1 VRVKTQTLKNAV
13 FLCISML
20 KNILFNPA
28 KDPRNYRWFYTSD
41 GKLVVGGKSD
51 EQNELV
57 LKHFLKPSYTVMH
70 TSKPGSGFMIIQDN
84 EPSQKDLD
92 ECAVFCG
99 CFSKQWKNLKNASSK
114 IDIDVFNGKDVYKE
128 KGMKTGTFGVKNKE
142 KTVKIKPE
150 LVLVIQK
157 GKLRAVPKFKS
168 EKKIGNSQAEIL
180 GEIKP
185 GKLGKEEA
193 AEKIAKKIKEKFT
206 FPISK
211 DEIMQAIPSGKIGL
225 K

>member
-1 VRVKTQTLKNAV
+1 
-13 FLCISML
+13 ML

-28 KDPRNYRWFYTSD
+28 KDYLNYRWFYTSS

-57 LKHFLKPSYTVMH
+57 LKNFLKPGFVVMH
-70 TSKPGSGFMIIQDN
+70 TSKPGSGFMIIQGED
-84 EPSQKDLD
+84 PSKKDLD

-99 CFSKQWKNLKNASSK
+99 CFSKQWKNLKSVNSK
-114 IDIDVFNGKDVYKE
+114 IDVDIFEGRDIYKE
-128 KGMKTGTFGVKNKE
+128 RGMKKGTFGVKNKR

-157 GKLRAVPKFKS
+157 GKLRAVPKIGFKGKS
-168 EKKIGNSQAEIL
+168 KKIGNGSLEVL
-180 GEIKP
+180 GEIRP
-185 GKLGKEEA
+185 GKLSKEEA
-193 AEKIAKKIKEKFT
+193 AEKIAKRIKEKFT

-211 DEIMQAIPSGKIGL
+211 DEIMQAIPSGKIGVR
-225 K
+225 

>member
-1 VRVKTQTLKNAV
+1 
-13 FLCISML
+13 ML

-28 KDPRNYRWFYTSD
+28 KDYKNYRWFYTSE

-51 EQNELV
+51 KQNELV
-57 LKHFLKPSYTVMH
+57 IKHFLKPSFFVMH
-70 TSKPGSGFMIIQDN
+70 TLKPGSGFMIVQDSN
-84 EPSQKDLD
+84 PSQKDLD

-99 CFSKQWKNLKNASSK
+99 CFSKQWKNLKGNSSK
-114 IDIDVFNGKDVYKE
+114 IYIDVFEGKDIYKE
-128 KGMKTGTFGVKNKE
+128 KGMKAGTFGVKNKK

-157 GKLRAVPKFKS
+157 GKLRAVPKFNVG
-168 EKKIGNSQAEIL
+168 KKIGNGQAEIL

-185 GKLGKEEA
+185 GKLSKEEA
-193 AEKIAKKIKEKFT
+193 AEKIAKRIKEKFT

-211 DEIMQAIPSGKIGL
+211 EEIMQAIPSGKIGVNGD
-225 K
+225 